1 MVNTKDDPR
10 TVTSDQTST
19 ARESQNTTHKGD
31 IPKNTTAT
39 PEGKK
44 ARSARPLRLFCC
56 LPKGEAYTDQPANKK
71 AAELEA
77 RARSWIEANPSAWSR
92 MVEEIRADVEAKRRW
107 AMRRLIEEAR
117 TYDLVDAN
125 GEPFRVNNVLESAL
139 ARIVCEEMP
148 EAREYVSLRMSVFEV
163 AHAERNEKVA

>member
-1 MVNTKDDPR
+1 MDDIKSSR
-10 TVTSDQTST
+10 AVSSDQTET
-19 ARESQNTTHKGD
+19 AQKPNNVTASD
-31 IPKNTTAT
+31 DMPKNNMGA
-39 PEGKK
+39 PVKAK
-44 ARSARPLRLFCC
+44 ARSASPLRLYCC
-56 LPKGEAYTDQPANKK
+56 LPEDETYTDQPANKK

-92 MVEEIRADVEAKRRW
+92 MVEEIRAAVEAKRHW

-139 ARIVCEEMP
+139 ARIVCEEIP

-163 AHAERNEKVA
+163 AHAERQGEAV

>member
-1 MVNTKDDPR
+1 MDDKNSSR
-10 TVTSDQTST
+10 AVSSDQTET
-19 ARESQNTTHKGD
+19 AQKPKEATPKGD
-31 IPKNTTAT
+31 TSKNTTAT
-39 PEGKK
+39 LEGNK
-44 ARSARPLRLFCC
+44 ARPLRLYCC
-56 LPKGEAYTDQPANKK
+56 LPKGETYTDQPANKK

-92 MVEEIRADVEAKRRW
+92 MVEEIEAAVKAKRRW

>member
-1 MVNTKDDPR
+1 M
-10 TVTSDQTST
+10 
-19 ARESQNTTHKGD
+19 
-31 IPKNTTAT
+31 
-39 PEGKK
+39 
-44 ARSARPLRLFCC
+44 
-56 LPKGEAYTDQPANKK
+56 YTDQPANKK
-71 AAELEA
+71 AAELET

-92 MVEEIRADVEAKRRW
+92 MVEEIMADVEAKRRW

-163 AHAERNEKVA
+163 AHAERQGKAV

>member
-1 MVNTKDDPR
+1 MNDNKNPYGAKADQSTAPYEPIKATASGDNTKD
-10 TVTSDQTST
+10 
-19 ARESQNTTHKGD
+19 
-31 IPKNTTAT
+31 TTAT
-39 PEGKK
+39 SEGNK
-44 ARSARPLRLFCC
+44 ARSAFPLRLFCC
-56 LPKGEAYTDQPANKK
+56 IPKGETYTDQPANKK

-92 MVEEIRADVEAKRRW
+92 MVSEVNAAIEAKRRW

-148 EAREYVSLRMSVFEV
+148 EAREYVSLRMSVFEI
-163 AHAERNEKVA
+163 AHAERQCEAV

>member
-1 MVNTKDDPR
+1 MNDKNSPHGAKADQSTAPHEPIR
-10 TVTSDQTST
+10 AAQTSDKDKT
-19 ARESQNTTHKGD
+19 TTHAQEAAK
-31 IPKNTTAT
+31 
-39 PEGKK
+39 
-44 ARSARPLRLFCC
+44 ARPLRLYCC
-56 LPKGEAYTDQPANKK
+56 LPEGEVYTDQPANKK
-71 AAELEA
+71 AAELET

-92 MVEEIRADVEAKRRW
+92 MVEEIMADVEAKRRW

-163 AHAERNEKVA
+163 AHAGRQGKAV

>member
-1 MVNTKDDPR
+1 MNDKNSPHGAKADQSTAPHEPIR
-10 TVTSDQTST
+10 AAQTSDKDKT
-19 ARESQNTTHKGD
+19 TTHAQEAAK
-31 IPKNTTAT
+31 
-39 PEGKK
+39 
-44 ARSARPLRLFCC
+44 ARPLRLYCC

-92 MVEEIRADVEAKRRW
+92 MVSEVNAAIEAKRRW

-148 EAREYVSLRMSVFEV
+148 EARKYVELRMSVFEV
-163 AHAERNEKVA
+163 AHVERNGEAV

>member
-1 MVNTKDDPR
+1 MRKKDPR
-10 TVTSDQTST
+10 AVSSDQTET
-19 ARESQNTTHKGD
+19 AQKPQSATLESGTSNDTTLTSSNAQNMH
-31 IPKNTTAT
+31 
-39 PEGKK
+39 
-44 ARSARPLRLFCC
+44 LYCC
-56 LPKGEAYTDQPANKK
+56 LPKGETYTDQPANKK

-77 RARSWIEANPSAWSR
+77 RARFWIEANPSAWSR
-92 MVEEIRADVEAKRRW
+92 MVEEIKLAVEAKRRW

-163 AHAERNEKVA
+163 AHAERQGEAV

>member
-1 MVNTKDDPR
+1 MDDKNSSRAVSSYQTETAQKPKEATTGGDNTK
-10 TVTSDQTST
+10 T
-19 ARESQNTTHKGD
+19 TTHAQEAVK
-31 IPKNTTAT
+31 
-39 PEGKK
+39 
-44 ARSARPLRLFCC
+44 ARPLRLYCC
-56 LPKGEAYTDQPANKK
+56 LPEGEAYTDQPANKK

-125 GEPFRVNNVLESAL
+125 GEPFSVNNVLESAL

-163 AHAERNEKVA
+163 AHAERHEKVA